1 MKLLEHFKELSL
13 HPNNTEELKGLIL
26 QLAVQGKLT
35 VNWRKANPD
44 AEPATHLL
52 EKIEAEKNKLI
63 KEKKL
68 KKNKKLDEIQES
80 EKYFILPDSWSWE
93 RLGNIGNIFN
103 GDSVN
108 KSVKKAKYT
117 GLENGYPYIA
127 TKDVGY
133 GFEKIDHH
141 NGVRIPFNEPKFKVA
156 RKGTALICSE
166 GGSAGKKMGLLE
178 EDCCFGNKLY
188 ALEQYGGIESLY
200 ILSFYGASSFG
211 KAFQTKMTG
220 IIGGISKNN
229 FSSLL
234 IPIPPL
240 EEQKAI
246 VEVVKQLLTEVEQL
260 ESLTKER
267 IQLKESFVV
276 SALNRLTEAENT
288 QEEWNFL
295 QQHFSSFFT
304 EKKNIKS
311 LRETILQ
318 EAVQGKLTAKWR
330 EDNPNIEPAS
340 ELLERIEAEK
350 QQLIAEKKIK
360 KEKKIPAIEDED
372 ILDDLPNGWVW
383 CRMGQVGNAMSSAF
397 VDGPFGSSINTKS
410 DYIESG
416 VPVLRMVNVKPYL
429 FKDDSMKYISEQ
441 KYQTFLRHGV
451 LPGDILFSKV
461 GAGIGEACIVPDTF
475 EYGMLSTTGISRIR
489 VGEIVSNDYL
499 CHFINGH
506 ISHFKSLSQ
515 NSAQPFLNMTQIKSV
530 PFPLAPLK
538 EQQVIVEKVNSLMA
552 LCDELE
558 QQIDNSQTQ
567 IEQLMQSCLKEVF
580 EHESN

>member
-35 VNWRKANPD
+35 VNWREANPD
-44 AEPATHLL
+44 AEPATLL
-52 EKIEAEKNKLI
+52 IEKIEAEKNKLI
-63 KEKKL
+63 KEKRL

-80 EKYFILPDSWSWE
+80 EKYFILPDSWSWV

-133 GFEKIDHH
+133 GFDKIDHH

-156 RKGTALICSE
+156 RKGTVLICSE

-188 ALEQYGGIESLY
+188 ALEQYRGIESLY
-200 ILSFYGASSFG
+200 ILSFYGASSFS

-246 VEVVKQLLTEVEQL
+246 VEMVKQLFTEIEQL

-276 SALNRLTEAENT
+276 SALNKLTEAENT
-288 QEEWNFL
+288 QQEWNFL
-295 QQHFSSFFT
+295 QQHFSSFLT

-318 EAVQGKLTAKWR
+318 LAVQGKLTEGWR
-330 EDNPNIEPAS
+330 VNNPNIEPAS
-340 ELLERIEAEK
+340 ELLRRIEAEK

-360 KEKKIPAIEDED
+360 KEKPLSAVGEDEMPYE
-372 ILDDLPNGWVW
+372 LPKGWVW
-383 CRMGQVGNAMSSAF
+383 CRIQDVCSK
-397 VDGPFGSSINTKS
+397 VTDGFHHTPKKQSN
-410 DYIESG
+410 G
-416 VPVLRMVNVKPYL
+416 V
-429 FKDDSMKYISEQ
+429 KYISATHIKDQ
-441 KYQTFLRHGV
+441 GV
-451 LPGDILFSKV
+451 IWDECLFIGQDEHNELFKKAKQGKGDVLIV
-461 GAGIGEACIVPDTF
+461 NRGAGCGTPALVDIDEPFSFQNAALIGFNQSFVSPRYMNMFILKQRTEIM
-475 EYGMLSTTGISRIR
+475 EYFTNGGAQPMLSNKMLKT
-489 VGEIVSNDYL
+489 L
-499 CHFINGH
+499 LF
-506 ISHFKSLSQ
+506 
-515 NSAQPFLNMTQIKSV
+515 
-530 PFPLAPLK
+530 PFPPAE
-538 EQQVIVEKVNSLMA
+538 EQQAIVEKVNSLMA

-558 QQIDNSQTQ
+558 QQIETSNIQ
-567 IEQLMQSCLKEVF
+567 IEQLMQSCVAEALA
-580 EHESN
+580 